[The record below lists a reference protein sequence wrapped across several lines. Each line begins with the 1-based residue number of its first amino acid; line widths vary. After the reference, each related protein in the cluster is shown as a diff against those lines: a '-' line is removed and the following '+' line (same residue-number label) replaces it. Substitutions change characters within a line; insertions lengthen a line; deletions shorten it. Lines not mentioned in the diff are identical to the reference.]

1 MQSTNTL
8 VRHAVFETNS
18 SSCHSLAVLKG
29 ATSEAG
35 VGEATQAQT
44 SKLELCHVKL
54 DNDGKSYVE
63 LVLPTYLYRRQM
75 AFRTTEEKLAYVL
88 AVESNPTTISKILK
102 DFFDLHMV
110 DYLVLKKESANKHNR
125 LSILD
130 DAIQSLVIN
139 NNHYEQVCQLE
150 KLVTSVID
158 TFNIRSAENIIS
170 DEFVKHTDGRLF
182 HYYDDYH
189 GNNKKMIESG
199 QFKMVNIDDMITDII
214 YSSKYSIHTGSDEAD
229 FCYLLKGVDEF
240 QKSFLI
246 RVIDTLLEAVKPQTA
261 QPNSCNSSTSF
272 ATTLPKFIQDDFG
285 TKYYLPKNYQKVV
298 RAKLLGLKHK
308 IINNKKF
315 NYDFILKKLAKIIC
329 WSDSKN
335 NGNLYLLESEKLKY
349 SDWTSYP
356 MLRKHLSS
364 FRIGYLFGLVADY
377 ILYHSETEI
386 MEIIIKDLVSGL
398 LGFCYSTCVIY
409 TDVVNGIW
417 NLKKAEQELNDLLK
431 SKLRLSNHFVGIRDE
446 YQQLVQEQ
454 VVVYLNDLDDD
465 EKAILNLNVEL

>member
-29 ATSEAG
+29 E
-35 VGEATQAQT
+35 TQSQT
-44 SKLELCHVKL
+44 AKLELCQIKL
-54 DNDGKSYVE
+54 DDNGKAHVE
-63 LVLPTYLYRRQM
+63 LILPTYLYRRQM
-75 AFRTTEEKLAYVL
+75 AFRTPEEKLSYVL

-102 DFFDLHMV
+102 DFFNLHMV
-110 DYLVLKKESANKHNR
+110 DYLLLKKERANQHNR
-125 LSILD
+125 LSVLD
-130 DAIQSLVIN
+130 DSIQSLIIN
-139 NNHYEQVCQLE
+139 GNHYEQ
-150 KLVTSVID
+150 LVQSIID
-158 TFNIRSAENIIS
+158 TFNVRSAENIMA
-170 DEFVKHTDGRLF
+170 DKFVKHADGRLF
-182 HYYDDYH
+182 RYYDDYH
-189 GNNKKMIESG
+189 GNNKKLIESG
-199 QFKMVNIDDMITDII
+199 QFKMVNMDNMVTEII

-229 FCYLLKGVDEF
+229 FSYSLKGLDEF

-261 QPNSCNSSTSF
+261 QPVDCTSETALAKHVF
-272 ATTLPKFIQDDFG
+272 AATTTLPKFIQDDFG

-308 IINNKKF
+308 IINSKKF
-315 NYDFILKKLAKIIC
+315 NYDFILKKLARIIC

-335 NGNLYLLESEKLKY
+335 NGKLYLLESEKLKY

-364 FRIGYLFGLVADY
+364 FRIGYLFGLIDDY
-377 ILYHSETEI
+377 ILYHSESEI

-446 YQQLVQEQ
+446 YQQLVQEKS
-454 VVVYLNDLDDD
+454 VDFIRC
-465 EKAILNLNVEL
+465 E

>member
-1 MQSTNTL
+1 MQSTQSTNIL

-29 ATSEAG
+29 AN
-35 VGEATQAQT
+35 QQT
-44 SKLELCHVKL
+44 AKLELCQVKL
-54 DNDGKSYVE
+54 DDNGKAYVE
-63 LVLPTYLYRRQM
+63 LILPTYLYRRQM

-88 AVESNPTTISKILK
+88 AVESNPTTIATILK
-102 DFFDLHMV
+102 YFFDLHMV
-110 DYLVLKKESANKHNR
+110 DYLVLKKESANKHNQ

-130 DAIQSLVIN
+130 DAIQSLIIN
-139 NNHYEQVCQLE
+139 GNHYEQ
-150 KLVTSVID
+150 LVQSIID
-158 TFNIRSAENIIS
+158 TFNIRSAENIMS
-170 DEFVKHTDGRLF
+170 DKFVKHADGRLF
-182 HYYDDYH
+182 RYYDDYH
-189 GNNKKMIESG
+189 GNNKKLIESG
-199 QFKMVNIDDMITDII
+199 QFKMVNMDNMVTEII

-272 ATTLPKFIQDDFG
+272 AATPTATLPKFIQDDFG

-298 RAKLLGLKHK
+298 RAKLLCLKHK
-308 IINNKKF
+308 IINSKKF

-364 FRIGYLFGLVADY
+364 FRIGYLFGLIADY

-398 LGFCYSTCVIY
+398 LGFCYSTHVIY

-454 VVVYLNDLDDD
+454 VVDFIRC
-465 EKAILNLNVEL
+465 E

>member
-1 MQSTNTL
+1 MQSTQSTNIL

-29 ATSEAG
+29 AN
-35 VGEATQAQT
+35 QQT
-44 SKLELCHVKL
+44 AKLELCQVKL
-54 DNDGKSYVE
+54 DDNGKAYVE
-63 LVLPTYLYRRQM
+63 LFLPTYLYRRQM
-75 AFRTTEEKLAYVL
+75 AFRTTEEKLSYVL
-88 AVESNPTTISKILK
+88 AVESNPTTIAKILK
-102 DFFDLHMV
+102 YFFDLHMV

-125 LSILD
+125 LSVLD
-130 DAIQSLVIN
+130 DAIQSLIIN
-139 NNHYEQVCQLE
+139 GNHYEQVD
-150 KLVTSVID
+150 KLVSSIID
-158 TFNIRSAENIIS
+158 TFNIRSAENIMS
-170 DEFVKHTDGRLF
+170 DKFFKHADGRLF
-182 HYYDDYH
+182 RYYDDYH
-189 GNNKKMIESG
+189 GNNKKLIESG
-199 QFKMVNIDDMITDII
+199 QFKMVNMDNMVTEII

-261 QPNSCNSSTSF
+261 QPNSCNSSTSI
-272 ATTLPKFIQDDFG
+272 AATLPKFIQDDFG
-285 TKYYLPKNYQKVV
+285 KKYYLPKNYQKVV

-308 IINNKKF
+308 IINSKKF
-315 NYDFILKKLAKIIC
+315 NYDFILKKLARIIC

-335 NGNLYLLESEKLKY
+335 NGKLYLLESEKLKY

-364 FRIGYLFGLVADY
+364 FRIGYLFGLIADY

-398 LGFCYSTCVIY
+398 LGFCYSTYVIY

-454 VVVYLNDLDDD
+454 AVDFIRC
-465 EKAILNLNVEL
+465 E